1 MVAGAALGIVAP
13 LQYIRP
19 ELIGLVLG
27 SLAMA
32 LLTKEFRPRGGSAP
46 ITRIM
51 LGFFAM
57 LGALTFLG
65 CPWRAYLR
73 LGGGDLTSIAGIV
86 GLLVGV
92 FAGIFFFKR
101 GFSLGK
107 SGEQSTASGI
117 VPIFIVIALFIAL
130 ITQFR
135 FGENLPIF
143 FSEKAPAA
151 QHANLSGAGVLVGIV
166 MQRSRFCSIGA
177 FRNFILSKDNYLLNG
192 IVALAVCTSITNL
205 MLDQFKLGFEQQPIA
220 YNDVVWNFLSMTL
233 CGLCFS
239 LAGGCPGKQLVHLGE
254 GNNDAALFLVGMLL
268 GAAAAHN
275 FSLAASGTGIS
286 TFTPYGVGLGLLFC
300 IYIGFTNKSTH

>member
-1 MVAGAALGIVAP
+1 MKNILTWPVVAGAALGIV
-13 LQYIRP
+13 
-19 ELIGLVLG
+19 
-27 SLAMA
+27 
-32 LLTKEFRPRGGSAP
+32 
-46 ITRIM
+46 
-51 LGFFAM
+51 
-57 LGALTFLG
+57 
-65 CPWRAYLR
+65 
-73 LGGGDLTSIAGIV
+73 
-86 GLLVGV
+86 GLLAGV

-107 SGEQSTASGI
+107 SGEQSTASSI

-151 QHANLSGAGVLVGIV
+151 QHANLWLSLGAGVLVGIV

-177 FRNFILSKDNYLLNG
+177 FRNFILSKDSYLLNG
-192 IVALAVCTSITNL
+192 IVALVVCTSITNL
-205 MLDQFKLGFEQQPIA
+205 MLGQFKLGFEQQPIA
-220 YNDVVWNFLSMTL
+220 HNDVVWNFLSMTL

-239 LAGGCPGKQLVHLGE
+239 FAGGCPGKQLVHLGE

-300 IYIGFTNKSTH
+300 LYIGFTNKSTH